1 MYYRILEIWG
11 VVVICEMGCHDIEE
25 NRENIASLLKEIFV
39 RNFTLTEQKSIELSK
54 QKIEDLNKYIVSNN
68 TKIYGAYLDG
78 FFVGFVWAYIYDFL
92 KNSRVHVNYIA
103 VNRLHRG
110 NGIAKLLLR
119 EAEYFAKLNSIKEID
134 LNVSLENKSGVSL
147 YRSLRFKEDT
157 MHMVKNIT

>member
-1 MYYRILEIWG
+1 MGG
-11 VVVICEMGCHDIEE
+11 VLTITEMDCQHL
-25 NRENIASLLKEIFV
+25 RESREDIASLLKEIFV
-39 RNFTLTEQKSIELSK
+39 CNFNLTEKEAMDISK
-54 QKIEDLNKYIVSNN
+54 KKVQDLNKYVLAND
-68 TKIYGAYLDG
+68 TKVYGSYLG
-78 FFVGFVWAYIYDFL
+78 KCFAGFVWVYIYNFL

-103 VNRLHRG
+103 INRLHRG

-119 EAEYFAKLNSIKEID
+119 EAEYFAKLNNIKEID